1 MVSEQLLYV
10 LSGLACLLKISG
22 PEYEILFLTFSPL
35 HWYFWLSV
43 LLHMSILMLVPCC
56 LIIVASFE
64 IRSVNSPTFFFFKIA
79 LFIQGPL
86 QLYMNFRIIVSIFA
100 KKKVIRIV
108 IGMALITLE
117 STAIFMVLGLLSH
130 EFRNLHLSRSSVIYF
145 SSACSFQCI
154 SLVCFGVKFIH
165 YFFLFGAVVNET
177 FLNVIFEFLLVYS
190 NTTDFCMLILY
201 PVTSLIY

>member
-43 LLHMSILMLVPCC
+43 LLHMSILTLVPCC

-86 QLYMNFRIIVSIFA
+86 QLNMNFRIIVSIFA
-100 KKKVIRIV
+100 KKK
-108 IGMALITLE
+108 GH
-117 STAIFMVLGLLSH
+117 SH
-130 EFRNLHLSRSSVIYF
+130 CDRDGIDHFGEYCHLHGARSSKPWV
-145 SSACSFQCI
+145 
-154 SLVCFGVKFIH
+154 
-165 YFFLFGAVVNET
+165 
-177 FLNVIFEFLLVYS
+177 
-190 NTTDFCMLILY
+190 
-201 PVTSLIY
+201 